1 MNVVST
7 PSLDLPRID
16 AWLGTQVPPF
26 RGIKRAE
33 RIVGGNSNAESA
45 LCFGNTLD
53 VFARLGRELFDAR
66 LNAER
71 EAIG

>member
-1 MNVVST
+1 MSVVSS
-7 PSLDLPRID
+7 PSLDLARIN
-16 AWLGTQVPPF
+16 AWLGTHVPPF

-53 VFARLGRELFDAR
+53 VFARLGLELFAAR
-66 LNAER
+66 VER
-71 EAIG
+71 